1 MDYPQIAHAFGACAP
16 APLGLRPCAR
26 GWGPVLPG
34 EGTHHRWGYGLI
46 ASTSMPSVLPTLP
59 LSAKL
64 TVLRGVGPAFAAAFA
79 DSGLETVRD
88 LLWSLPYRYVDRG
101 DLLKIS
107 ELDRRPIHPELDREI
122 VTVMGVVKDLRQT
135 TTRVQRMTIIEVLL
149 DDGTGAL
156 RLVWFNQSYLAR
168 VLKPG
173 DRILA
178 FGPMSAGRHGL
189 ELRGPAFEIMGRG
202 TDAVED
208 LWVRRFLPL
217 YRKLGPITGR
227 LRQRLVQEALL
238 KVQAP
243 EEWLPLELSRGLPD
257 TLAALRLLH
266 QPKDESDPAELEARG
281 TPAHGRLAS
290 EELFA
295 FALGVTLRRAGRM
308 KRRGMVVP
316 TSPELR
322 DRLKNFLPFRLTGA
336 QRTVFKEIV
345 EDLTSGRVMHRLLQ
359 GDVGSGKT
367 LVAFLAMA
375 MVAETGGQAALLV
388 PTEVLAR
395 QHAATFERLL
405 KEAAP
410 RMQLLLGAMKA
421 AEKRAAL
428 ERIASGEAR
437 YVVGTHAL
445 FQESVA
451 FSKLELVVVDE
462 QHRFGVKQREA
473 LKGKGLDPHWLVMS
487 ATPIP
492 RSLALALFGDLE
504 QSVLDELPPGR
515 QPIST
520 RLMDPEDAERAWDT
534 VERELAAGHQAF
546 VVSPAID
553 PTDETK
559 VQLRDIQAMEGLLR
573 GRFPEIPIAV
583 VHGRLKADELETRMA
598 SFVQGAAKILLATTV
613 IEVGVDVPNATVM
626 VVDHAERF
634 GLSQLH
640 QLRGRVG
647 RGRARSCFLMISGS
661 ETERLRALVETQD
674 GFRIAQRD
682 LELRGPGEFF
692 GTRQSGVPQFQVAD
706 LVRDRQLLTRCREA
720 AEQASLRGLSEAQ
733 TAWLKQEQA
742 RLRLAEIS

>member
-1 MDYPQIAHAFGACAP
+1 
-16 APLGLRPCAR
+16 
-26 GWGPVLPG
+26 
-34 EGTHHRWGYGLI
+34 
-46 ASTSMPSVLPTLP
+46 MPPTLP
-59 LSAKL
+59 VIPLAAKL
-64 TVLRGVGPAFAAAFA
+64 TVLRGVGPAFATVFS
-79 DSGLETVRD
+79 DNGVESVRD

-101 DLLKIS
+101 SVLKIR
-107 ELDRRPIHPELDREI
+107 ELDHRPIHPELGREI
-122 VTVMGVVKDLRQT
+122 VTVLGVIKDLRQT
-135 TTRVQRMTIIEVLL
+135 TTRIQRMALMEALL
-149 DDGTGAL
+149 DDGTANL

-173 DRILA
+173 DRILV
-178 FGPMSAGRHGL
+178 FGPLTVGRHGL
-189 ELRGPAFEIMGRG
+189 EMRSPAFEIMGRG
-202 TDAVED
+202 TDPAED
-208 LWVRRFLPL
+208 LWVRRYLPL

-227 LRQRLVQEALL
+227 IRQRLVQEALS
-238 KVQAP
+238 KAAVP

-257 TLAALRLLH
+257 TLSALRLLH
-266 QPKDESDPAELEARG
+266 QPGDESDPGELEARA
-281 TPAHGRLAS
+281 TPAHQRLAS
-290 EELFA
+290 EEMFA
-295 FALGVTLRRAGRM
+295 FALGVTLRREGRL
-308 KRRGMVVP
+308 KRRGLVVP

-322 DRLKNFLPFRLTGA
+322 ERLKTFLPFRLTGA
-336 QRTVFKEIV
+336 QRTAFKEIV

-405 KEAAP
+405 GEDAP
-410 RMQLLLGAMKA
+410 RLQLLLGAMKA

-428 ERIASGEAR
+428 ARIAGSEAR
-437 YVVGTHAL
+437 YIVGTHAL
-445 FQESVA
+445 FQESVN

-492 RSLALALFGDLE
+492 RSLALAIFGDLE

-515 QPIST
+515 QPIRT
-520 RLMDPEDAERAWDT
+520 RLLDPDDAERGWDL
-534 VERELAAGHQAF
+534 VERELDMGHQVF

-553 PTDETK
+553 PADETK

-573 GRFPEIPIAV
+573 SRFPEVPLAV
-583 VHGRLKADELETRMA
+583 VHGRLKSSELETRMDA
-598 SFVQGAAKILLATTV
+598 FVKGDARILLATTV

-647 RGRARSCFLMISGS
+647 RGQAGSHFVMISRS
-661 ETERLRALVETQD
+661 ETERLQALVETQD

-706 LVRDRQLLTRCREA
+706 LVRDRQLLGKCREA
-720 AEQASLRGLSEAQ
+720 AERAAQRGLSEAQ
-733 TAWLKQEQA
+733 AAWLKQEQA
-742 RLRLAEIS
+742 RLKLAEIS